1 VAKKKAI
8 KKPVRKPAKK
18 APVKKTAVK
27 KAAAKKPIAKKMAVK
42 KPVVKKAVAP
52 KASPQKLSLPKLIP
66 IEIQPL
72 DDRLLVEVLANET
85 RTAGGLYIPDS
96 ALEQNAPLKG
106 KVLMVGR
113 GRKNKKGQIRP
124 MDVSKGD
131 TVLFARYT
139 GSSLKIDSREVCIL
153 RESEILGIVER

>member
-27 KAAAKKPIAKKMAVK
+27 KAAAKKMAAK
-42 KPVVKKAVAP
+42 KPVVKKAAAP